1 VVDVK
6 DYSWAVVWALGLGL
20 STWAVFYK
28 KQEEQQ
34 DGMIK
39 QNRYNIIFL
48 LPTASPSSS
57 LVPHL

>member
-1 VVDVK
+1 M
-6 DYSWAVVWALGLGL
+6 GLGL
-20 STWAVFYK
+20 VEQYMGVFYK

-34 DGMIK
+34 EGMIK

>member
-1 VVDVK
+1 
-6 DYSWAVVWALGLGL
+6 LGLGL
-20 STWAVFYK
+20 STWVVFYK